1 MLSDGSRTRREKTW
15 EELVSAA
22 AMETDPERLAM
33 MMEEIF
39 AFLEER
45 ERTLS
50 LPQTP
55 SGFCERQTET

>member
-1 MLSDGSRTRREKTW
+1 MLSDGSKKRLEKTW
-15 EELVSAA
+15 EKLVSAA
-22 AMETDPERLAM
+22 AMEADPEKLAM

-45 ERTLS
+45 KRTLS